1 MIQDNTID
9 TTKPLR
15 KSDIAIRCVDNEAI
29 LYREGEKR
37 IHILNPTARLVWE
50 LCDGAHT
57 VEDMEKTMRANFSIA
72 DGRDVMKDIR
82 QTIDEFACKGVLE
95 GKKG

>member
-29 LYREGEKR
+29 LYREGEK
-37 IHILNPTARLVWE
+37 
-50 LCDGAHT
+50 
-57 VEDMEKTMRANFSIA
+57 
-72 DGRDVMKDIR
+72 KDSYP
-82 QTIDEFACKGVLE
+82 
-95 GKKG
+95 